1 MKTLRLFLV
10 TLVLFCVC
18 HAAAQTYRVDTF
30 RGDSLTVSELTI
42 IGGKEAVGV
51 HKFKIANGDTV
62 TLTRPIENFPG
73 YAAVKIDGKEYAV
86 RTFQLCFFGNEGV
99 EDPYNTLQIRWRTPD
114 GRYFS
119 TLTPYLY
126 IVYLVG
132 GALLLGLLAVSF
144 RPLRFVAGLLVPLM
158 IAAACYLEVSAWL
171 ALNSDMF
178 WWCDKERFGFWGS
191 VLRVI
196 PFSFVLLGQLASYF
210 VYKKLM
216 ISKDN
221 DKTANTSIMPIG
233 ISILVAVPVIIIAVF
248 VCALCHVGKPTQN
261 IVGTV
266 ILAVIV
272 GVGSLTSIVLNI
284 KALGVIRGL
293 WFTVFGAI
301 YIVGAMIAL
310 IGFGIALWHLLLEV
324 LITIVPWALLFLI
337 LTHSSSSSGASEETS
352 SRAREIR
359 EKADKKKADEEATRR
374 WNFML
379 FQTGKR
385 DRY

>member
-1 MKTLRLFLV
+1 M
-10 TLVLFCVC
+10 
-18 HAAAQTYRVDTF
+18 
-30 RGDSLTVSELTI
+30 TI

-86 RTFQLCFFGNEGV
+86 STFQLCFIDNEEV
-99 EDPYNTLQIRWRTPD
+99 EDPYNTLQIRWHTPE

-233 ISILVAVPVIIIAVF
+233 ISILVAVPVIVIAVF

-359 EKADKKKADEEATRR
+359 EEADKKKADEEATRR